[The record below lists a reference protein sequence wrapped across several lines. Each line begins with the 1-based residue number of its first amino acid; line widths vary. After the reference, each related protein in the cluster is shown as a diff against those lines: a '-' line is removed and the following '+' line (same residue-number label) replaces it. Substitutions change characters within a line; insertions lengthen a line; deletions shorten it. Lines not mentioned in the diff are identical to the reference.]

1 MRSVA
6 LMERNEMMSLS
17 EIIKEMF
24 DDMQKEY
31 KSKNGEEKD
40 IIYSNYY
47 DTNKDRFKEI
57 LTILGVDNEV
67 LKKINKNE
75 YEIPKSKK
83 NIVKKL
89 LNDYTK
95 KPMKNYIRKKKFDEV
110 QLDNLQE
117 IVADVES
124 LLKGK
129 LEEEKY
135 INERN
140 KMYFNTRYPIRKAIE
155 DTKKEA
161 VEQILEDIEEIKPIF
176 AENNETLNDSDKIY
190 LINYYKDLLKQ
201 VSSQW
206 KQIVE
211 NVNDIRLQEITEIS
225 EQSLN
230 NEIDD
235 EDAYE
240 ELSELMDDSR
250 AVVWQAIMEYKG
262 EIDENKIRKL
272 KKPSKKDLE
281 EVKKLIDGFK
291 KN

>member
-1 MRSVA
+1 
-6 LMERNEMMSLS
+6 MSLS

>member
-1 MRSVA
+1 
-6 LMERNEMMSLS
+6 MERNEMMSLS